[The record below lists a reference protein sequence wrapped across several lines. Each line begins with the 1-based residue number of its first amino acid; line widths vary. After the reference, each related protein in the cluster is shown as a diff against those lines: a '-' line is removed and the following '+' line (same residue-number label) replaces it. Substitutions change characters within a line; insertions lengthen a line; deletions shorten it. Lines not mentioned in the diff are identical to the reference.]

1 MLKKIL
7 LVSLFIC
14 SLLNAQQIYDL
25 IQPVNL
31 LQDGKTTVLV
41 SDLFYSEN
49 YDVKFSSS
57 KNIDVTYDASK
68 NEVSFTPKNNFSGIV
83 WYLIEI

>member
-7 LVSLFIC
+7 IISLFI
-14 SLLNAQQIYDL
+14 SSIVNAQQIYDL

-41 SDLFYSEN
+41 SDLFY
-49 YDVKFSSS
+49 V
-57 KNIDVTYDASK
+57 
-68 NEVSFTPKNNFSGIV
+68 G
-83 WYLIEI
+83 